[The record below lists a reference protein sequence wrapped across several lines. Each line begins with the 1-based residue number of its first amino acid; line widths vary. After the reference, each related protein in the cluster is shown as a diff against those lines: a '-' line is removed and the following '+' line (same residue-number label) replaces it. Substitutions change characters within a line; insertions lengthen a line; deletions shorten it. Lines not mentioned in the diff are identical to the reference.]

1 MLRSYIFQLKLMTA
15 KRGFQY
21 SFTLVML
28 VICIAFI
35 DGLSPILL
43 SNIDDTLFPLEDISA
58 YPASDN
64 YILNEMSQF
73 LNVLKFI
80 FPFIAPMP
88 FAFSFITD
96 KSLHISEIIQSR
108 CGNKRYFMT
117 KTAAVFT
124 GGFLVLF
131 LPLLVGITL
140 NHIFGGNSI
149 INLFHM
155 NFSEMAVEHTFI
167 VKNDFQL
174 SLLTVSPVLGELFA
188 AFCISFF
195 CGVCS
200 VTAFAFSLFIRKF
213 AVLVFVPAFVFIKLC
228 DAAYSAEISQ
238 KGYGYIMLEPLGYSV
253 VSTDNMIYG
262 RSYLLFFGLNAL
274 ILAISL
280 LVIYIHSKHD
290 QIN

>member
-15 KRGFQY
+15 KRGFQF
-21 SFTLVML
+21 SFTLMML
-28 VICIAFI
+28 LVCIAFI
-35 DGLSPILL
+35 FEMSPILL
-43 SNIDDTLFPLEDISA
+43 SNIDDSLFPLEDISS
-58 YPASDN
+58 YPASDIS
-64 YILNEMSQF
+64 ILNEMSKY

-108 CGNKRYFMT
+108 CGIKRYFMT

-131 LPLLVGITL
+131 LPLLVGITID
-140 NHIFGGNSI
+140 HIFAGNTI
-149 INLFHM
+149 IDLFQL
-155 NFSEMAVEHTFI
+155 NFSEMAVDNTFI

-174 SLLTVSPVLGELFA
+174 SLLAASPVFGELFA
-188 AFCISFF
+188 AFCISIFS
-195 CGVCS
+195 GVCS

-228 DAAYSAEISQ
+228 DAAYSAEIS
-238 KGYGYIMLEPLGYSV
+238 KNGFGYIMLNPLGYAE